1 MAENGA
7 NVAGFA
13 INIDIDDFI
22 KKMDEYH
29 KGITNMQN
37 ETEKSTSSVEGAFGK
52 MQRLAMGYLS
62 ATALMDF
69 TKQVINIRGQFQ
81 QLEIAFG
88 TMLGSQEKAVK
99 LMDELKET
107 ALKTTFEM
115 TDIAQGAK
123 QLLAYGT
130 ASEEVNETLVRL
142 GNIASGLSIPLND
155 LVYLYGTTQTQ
166 GRLFTQ
172 DVRQF
177 MGRGIPLVKEL
188 SKELGK
194 TETEINAMVTAGQIG
209 FKEVEKVIK
218 NMTNEGGMFYQLMEK
233 QLASLTGQ
241 ISNLQD
247 AWDSMLNE
255 IGQVSQDALSSG
267 ISAVAYLVE
276 NYKTLGKAI
285 AEIAVVYGTYKSAMA
300 LSMAWESRAML
311 LTQAHTKLIKLQTIA
326 QTALNAVSKL
336 NPYVA
341 IGATIAGLVA
351 SIALWKDNTDAL
363 TQAQTKLNEEMGN
376 FTSEQEQRDEKTK
389 QYIAIVQDETKA
401 VYEQVSAYQE
411 LQKYKNVAQG
421 KSIEEVRG
429 LTGSQIGESMAVQ
442 NYNSQLDELKRKA
455 KEANDELVK
464 MYGSQEK
471 VDSVLKN
478 KRDGSGLNYET
489 GKAKDDINT
498 ILAVEQEIN
507 RMTTERAKIEKQA
520 QYERLSNE
528 EKIKHNEEEIAKLS
542 EKRAKQD
549 ELLKRVQGGDSF
561 GYDERQ
567 IRKQIDFYDKQI
579 EERKKLNDSLNK
591 ADAEQ
596 TKNYV
601 YWEKEKEKATN
612 DFHNAVAYTKPYYD
626 AKARMEEAEK
636 EMAKWKDVTD
646 KTRQSLED
654 LEAQLAQMRFDREQ
668 EESTRGKQGF
678 ELQLQET
685 QNEYEAKL
693 KELDLQREEMLKQ
706 AGGNKEAIAKIEDEY
721 IKQAYSLSVAKGMAF
736 AKVTEEQKKY
746 IADMNAELGEYYKT
760 SYQNEIDAIN
770 KWAKEQTDKLI
781 GNVTNEEERKRIEKL
796 IEDERKAK
804 IEDVDVNK
812 SLDQEK
818 KVLAVELERL
828 DATKMIR
835 GEQETEYMKLKAR
848 ESSLKRQI
856 DYIKNQKENISEVE
870 KQTMGD
876 LEEELSSVQTALME
890 AEKSAVKLSDTIS
903 GTFANLGQ
911 MISNSSNEM
920 VSSIG
925 GYMQQLSSAYEN
937 VKEIKADMAKGD
949 KASAYT
955 NAFSSVAT
963 FAYNTFETIYSQAQ
977 SNKQALESWNQ
988 TLADSEHKLAMLRID
1003 EAQYQ
1008 SPNIWGSDDP
1018 YNKISA
1024 LLKQSNIAS
1033 EETAKAVTKLQKEGI
1048 VQVGWRNKVN
1058 GKSTAE
1064 LALAGTG
1071 AGAAVGS
1078 VVGPIGTAIGAAV
1091 GAIAGGLIGLF
1102 ATKEKVAVYD
1112 TLSSK
1117 YGQIYDRETL
1127 EINKQIL
1134 ADYDKM
1140 DDATKKL
1147 IDNAKELLEAQKQAY
1162 EEMEGVIAE
1171 MTGDLAKSYSDALVN
1186 AFSNGDVYTAV
1197 DDLHDYVENTLE
1209 SLISSTIFNNI
1220 FADKINDLSDR
1231 LIQDAK
1237 EGSDFN
1243 YTLMLYSTELKQG
1256 LSTYDKAMKAMQDAL
1271 KDSGFYLFQAEDNV
1285 AQTQEA
1291 LKNTI
1296 ASQMTEDTATQLNG
1310 NFNGLK
1316 ISAVEIS
1323 SKMTEANRITSNIQS
1338 IVERSL
1344 QAINRIADNT
1354 EYNRNLERL
1363 TQLADDIRD
1372 IKNEGLTMK

>member
-37 ETEKSTSSVEGAFGK
+37 ETEKSTSLVEGAFGK

-107 ALKTTFEM
+107 ALKTPFEM
-115 TDIAQGAK
+115 TDIAKGAK

-209 FKEVEKVIK
+209 FKEVEKVIR
-218 NMTNEGGMFYQLMEK
+218 NMTNEGGMFFNLMEK
-233 QLASLTGQ
+233 QSASLSGQ
-241 ISNLQD
+241 WSNLQD
-247 AWDSMLNE
+247 SLDNMLNE
-255 IGQVSQDALSSG
+255 IGKVSQDTLSKG
-267 ISAVAYLVE
+267 ISAISWLVE

-285 AEIAVVYGTYKSAMA
+285 TTIAVTYGTYKAA
-300 LSMAWESRAML
+300 LAVSIAYENRAML

-326 QTALNAVSKL
+326 QTALNAVTKL

-341 IGATIAGLVA
+341 IGAAVAAIGA
-351 SIALWKDNTDAL
+351 SILIWKKNTDSMAEAQERLNGKMKSFNDNLESEEAKTRSLIGTIQDKTKALWEQIDAYN
-363 TQAQTKLNEEMGN
+363 KLQQYENIAKGKTIEEVRSMDSK
-376 FTSEQEQRDEKTK
+376 TLEEKIYADSQQK
-389 QYIAIVQDETKA
+389 QYDELVKQMENA
-401 VYEQVSAYQE
+401 RNRIDNLNRS
-411 LQKYKNVAQG
+411 G
-421 KSIEEVRG
+421 KSIEELVG
-429 LTGSQIGESMAVQ
+429 MYNAGSINNGAWE
-442 NYNSQLDELKRKA
+442 ELISDYIAAEKA
-455 KEANDELVK
+455 ISDMQKQRQEA
-464 MYGSQEK
+464 
-471 VDSVLKN
+471 
-478 KRDGSGLNYET
+478 
-489 GKAKDDINT
+489 
-498 ILAVEQEIN
+498 
-507 RMTTERAKIEKQA
+507 EKQM
-520 QYERLSNE
+520 QYERLSTE
-528 EKIKHNEEEIAKLS
+528 EKIKKNEDEINKYT
-542 EKRAKQD
+542 EQRAKIENQLLSIKSGKD
-549 ELLKRVQGGDSF
+549 ESFGINEGLLKRQLDLINK
-561 GYDERQ
+561 YIDERQ
-567 IRKQIDFYDKQI
+567 RANTQLTKSDS
-579 EERKKLNDSLNK
+579 EE
-591 ADAEQ
+591 

-601 YWEKEKEKATN
+601 YWEKKKEEATN
-612 DFHNAVAYTKPYYD
+612 DFHNALAYSKPYYD

-636 EMAKWKDVTD
+636 EMAKWKDATD
-646 KTRQSLED
+646 KTKNALKD
-654 LEAQLAQMRFDREQ
+654 LQRELDEMRFTREQ
-668 EESTRGKQGF
+668 EASKMYKQGF
-678 ELQLQET
+678 ELQLQEVE
-685 QNEYEAKL
+685 NEYSAKNR
-693 KELDLQREEMLKQ
+693 ELDLLREKQIEQASGDKEMMM
-706 AGGNKEAIAKIEDEY
+706 KIEDEY
-721 IKQAYSLSVAKGMAF
+721 IKQAYQLNIAQAQAI
-736 AKVTEEQKKY
+736 AKVTAEQKKY
-746 IADMNAELGEYYKT
+746 IDDMNSELGEYYKS
-760 SYQNEIDAIN
+760 SYQNEVDAIN
-770 KWAKEQTDKLI
+770 KWAKEQTDKLV
-781 GNVTNEEERKRIEKL
+781 GNTANEEERRRIETL
-796 IEDERKAK
+796 IENERRAK
-804 IEDVDVNK
+804 IEDADVNK

-835 GEQETEYMKLKAR
+835 GEQETEFMKLQAR
-848 ESSLKRQI
+848 ESSLRKQI
-856 DYIKNQKENISEVE
+856 DYIKNQKENVSEVE
-870 KQTMGD
+870 KQTLDD
-876 LEEELSSVQTALME
+876 LEKELSSVQKALRE
-890 AEKSAVKLSDTIS
+890 AEISAIKVADTIS

-925 GYMQQLSSAYEN
+925 GYMQQLSSAYDN
-937 VKEIKADMAKGD
+937 IKSIKADMAKGD
-949 KASAYT
+949 KKSAYT
-955 NAFSSVAT
+955 NAFSSVAQ
-963 FAYNTFETIYSQAQ
+963 FAYQTFETIYSQAQ
-977 SNKQALESWNQ
+977 ANRQALESWNQ
-988 TLADSEHKLAMLRID
+988 TLAESEHKLAMLRIED
-1003 EAQYQ
+1003 AQYQ

-1048 VQVGWRNKVN
+1048 VQVGWRDKIN

-1071 AGAAVGS
+1071 AGASIGS
-1078 VVGPIGTAIGAAV
+1078 VAGPIGTAIG
-1091 GAIAGGLIGLF
+1091 GAIGAIGGALAGLF
-1102 ATKEKVAVYD
+1102 GTKEKVAVYD
-1112 TLSSK
+1112 TLSNK
-1117 YGQIYDRETL
+1117 YGQIYDKDTL

-1147 IDNAKELLEAQKQAY
+1147 IDNAKELLDAQKQAY
-1162 EEMEGVIAE
+1162 EEMESVIAE
-1171 MTGDLAKSYSDALVN
+1171 MTGDLAQSYSDALVN

-1197 DDLHDYVENTLE
+1197 DDLHAYIENTLE

-1220 FADKINDLSDR
+1220 FADKINALSDR
-1231 LIQDAK
+1231 LIQDA
-1237 EGSDFN
+1237 ESGADFN

-1323 SKMTEANRITSNIQS
+1323 SKMTEANRITANIQS

-1372 IKNEGLTMK
+1372 IKNEGLIMK